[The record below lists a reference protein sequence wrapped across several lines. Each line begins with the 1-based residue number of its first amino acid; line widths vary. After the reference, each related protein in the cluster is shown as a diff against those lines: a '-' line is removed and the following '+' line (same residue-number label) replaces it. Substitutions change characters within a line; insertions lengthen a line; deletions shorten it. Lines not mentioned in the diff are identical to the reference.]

1 MVRHVRAYTRARQAL
16 LNLRAE
22 DEVMDM
28 YRPILAKDLSLS
40 GDVVEE
46 HRLGQRR
53 DGLAWFW
60 HIGMANEDQSNEWM
74 DECELFGCIVPL

>member
-1 MVRHVRAYTRARQAL
+1 M
-16 LNLRAE
+16 NLKAG

-28 YRPILAKDLSLS
+28 YRPIQSEDLSLS

-46 HRLGQRR
+46 HRLGQRK

-60 HIGMANEDQSNEWM
+60 RMGMPTEDQSNEWM
-74 DECELFGCIVPL
+74 NECE